1 MHMLCNRNTQYLL
14 FANIKVM
21 CTYKLID
28 VIKKRRRRKIAKK
41 KVNLGRELKP
51 CKGFC
56 TGEE

>member
-1 MHMLCNRNTQYLL
+1 MHMVCNGNTQYHLI
-14 FANIKVM
+14 ANIKVM

-28 VIKKRRRRKIAKK
+28 VILKKKKKIAKK